1 MNPQSVLE
9 KIKWDAHGL
18 VTAVA
23 VDNKSGEI
31 VMLAYMNAESLQKT
45 IESGIMTY
53 YSRSR
58 KKLWLKGETSGNT
71 QKVVSLRIDC
81 DGDALLFKVEPQ
93 GIGAAC
99 HEGYFT
105 CFFREW
111 DGDQGWKTIGKPLFD
126 PKSVY
131 GH

>member
-1 MNPQSVLE
+1 MNTDSVLNE
-9 KIKWDAHGL
+9 IKWDAQGL
-18 VTAVA
+18 VTAMA
-23 VDNKSGEI
+23 VDHKSGQV
-31 VMLAYMNAESLQKT
+31 VMLAYMNAESLKLT
-45 IESGIMTY
+45 LETGIMTY

-71 QKVVSLRIDC
+71 QKVISLRIDC
-81 DGDALLFKVEPQ
+81 DGDALLFLVEPQ

-99 HEGYFT
+99 HEGFFS

-111 DGDQGWKTIGKPLFD
+111 NGKDGWTTLGKPLFD

-131 GH
+131 GN